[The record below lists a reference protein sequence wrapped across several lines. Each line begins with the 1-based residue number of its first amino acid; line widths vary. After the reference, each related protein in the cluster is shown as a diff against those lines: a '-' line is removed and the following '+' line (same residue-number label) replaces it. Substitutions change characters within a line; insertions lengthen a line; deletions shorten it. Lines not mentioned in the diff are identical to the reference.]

1 MCARSVSSLV
11 RPTMILIV
19 EDDPSIRRGMVD
31 ALRSVG
37 HDSFEA
43 EDGESA
49 LRALASGPFD
59 LVLLDVMMPG
69 IDGFEVL
76 QRIGDHSPGLPV
88 IMVTARG
95 AEGDRVRGLGGGA
108 DDYLVKPF
116 GMRELLA
123 RVEAVLRRAAT
134 QVRGASTLTLGDV
147 SVDLGRRHVRTSGQ
161 TQVEIT
167 DREVSILEL
176 LAHHYEQAVS
186 RDELIQR
193 LWGTAARGIETR
205 TVDIHVSR
213 LRGKLGEGFI
223 ETVRGCG
230 YRLGADV
237 QRSTA

>member
-1 MCARSVSSLV
+1 M
-11 RPTMILIV
+11 RPMMMLIV
-19 EDDPSIRRGMVD
+19 EDDSSIRRGMVD

-37 HDSFEA
+37 HDAIEA
-43 EDGESA
+43 HDGAAA
-49 LRALASGPFD
+49 LEALATGPFD

-69 IDGFEVL
+69 ADGFEVL
-76 QRIGDHSPGLPV
+76 QHIREGNPRLPV

-95 AEGDRVRGLGGGA
+95 AERDRVRGLTGGA

-123 RVEAVLRRAAT
+123 RVEAVLRRSDG
-134 QVRGASTLTLGDV
+134 QVRAASRLIRGDV
-147 SVDLGRRHVRTSGQ
+147 EVNLNRRCVQILDTEN
-161 TQVEIT
+161 VELT

-176 LAHHYEQAVS
+176 LAYHHEQAVS
-186 RDELIQR
+186 RDVMIQR

-237 QRSTA
+237 QRSAS